1 MQKNKFV
8 QIDSHIG
15 SLDEEGLV
23 YIKGIPEKNVSIEE
37 AEQLIDE
44 EISQFISST
53 IDEKE
58 MQKVRNGYES
68 DKLYPSAIN
77 DIAYDIAYYE
87 LLGNCDLYNKR
98 IETHNSVKASDI
110 LQLAKEIFI
119 PENCSTLQYCKKS

>member
-1 MQKNKFV
+1 MQKNKFI

-37 AEQLIDE
+37 AEQLIIE
-44 EISQFISST
+44 EIEQFKNST
-53 IDEKE
+53 IEDKE
-58 MQKVRNGYES
+58 MQKVRNGFES
-68 DKLYPSAIN
+68 DKLYPAPIN

-87 LLGNCDLYNKR
+87 LLGDCDLYNQR
-98 IETHNSVKASDI
+98 IERHNSVKAEDI
-110 LQLAKEIFI
+110 IALAKKIFV